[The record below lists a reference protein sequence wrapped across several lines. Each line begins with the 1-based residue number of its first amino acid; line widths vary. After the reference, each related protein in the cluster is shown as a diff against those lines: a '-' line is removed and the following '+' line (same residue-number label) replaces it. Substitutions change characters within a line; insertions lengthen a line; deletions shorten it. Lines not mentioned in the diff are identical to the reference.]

1 MSTEEKNQDPE
12 TISEDPVNVLF
23 NTSSIA
29 KKDVW
34 DIDIVGILEMLLR
47 ILEKSGKKDLRV
59 AGMAALSSSL
69 IYRMKVESIFALHRA
84 AMEKKSSRVRSD
96 VDIPLLGIPYRHEP
110 TYPVTLDELLGLL
123 QNLIG
128 SMANPRERRLKFD
141 PVQEQ
146 PKFEDFFINIEKL
159 IAKYED
165 LLMEKLYLSGSVLL
179 SEVTAS
185 LEPIDGIRC
194 FFATLFLARDQKVD
208 LEQTGE
214 DVRITLAKT
223 QDKSDSV

>member
-12 TISEDPVNVLF
+12 TISENPVNVLF

-34 DIDIVGILEMLLR
+34 EIDIVGILEMLLR
-47 ILEKSGKKDLRV
+47 ILGKSGKKDLRV

-146 PKFEDFFINIEKL
+146 PKFEDFFTNIEKL

-165 LLMEKLYLSGSVLL
+165 LLMEKLYLSAYWARLPPPL
-179 SEVTAS
+179 SQYGV
-185 LEPIDGIRC
+185 RC
-194 FFATLFLARDQKVD
+194 FFAVVSS
-208 LEQTGE
+208 TG
-214 DVRITLAKT
+214 AK
-223 QDKSDSV
+223 SVWSRPVVFQEAECPHQI

>member
-12 TISEDPVNVLF
+12 TISENPVNVLF

-34 DIDIVGILEMLLR
+34 EIDIVGILEMLLR
-47 ILEKSGKKDLRV
+47 ILGKSGKKDLRV

-141 PVQEQ
+141 PVQE
-146 PKFEDFFINIEKL
+146 
-159 IAKYED
+159 
-165 LLMEKLYLSGSVLL
+165 KLYLSNS
-179 SEVTAS
+179 
-185 LEPIDGIRC
+185 I
-194 FFATLFLARDQKVD
+194 LANYRHP
-208 LEQTGE
+208 
-214 DVRITLAKT
+214 
-223 QDKSDSV
+223 